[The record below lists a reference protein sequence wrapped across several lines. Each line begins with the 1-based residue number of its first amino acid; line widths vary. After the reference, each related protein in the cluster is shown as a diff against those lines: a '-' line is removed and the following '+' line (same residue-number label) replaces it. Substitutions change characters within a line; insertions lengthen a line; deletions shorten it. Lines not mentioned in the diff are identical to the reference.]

1 MSDRVPLVTI
11 STSAPF
17 SSKGAK
23 LMARKPMRRIG
34 IDVGGTNTDAV
45 MLEDGSVAHAVKT
58 PTTSDVTTG
67 IVTALAELIRRPEIA
82 RSRIDGVVIG
92 TTHFVNAVVQR
103 RDLARVAA
111 VRIGLPASASLPPF
125 CDWPEDLAHLVR
137 GEVFMLE
144 GGHDYDGRPIVPFDE
159 TGMRRAAR
167 RIRECRIGAV
177 AVAAIFA
184 PLDPFCEER
193 ARAILSEECPD
204 AAVTLSHDL
213 GRIGLLERENAAL
226 LNAALVDLAR
236 VTVAGFTRAIAASGI
251 TAPLYLTQNDG
262 TVMSA
267 DLAAAL
273 PVTSFA
279 SGATNSM
286 RGAAFLSGLSDAMVV
301 DVGGTSTDIGQLRR
315 CFPREANSVVEVGGV
330 RTLFRMPDLL
340 SIGLGGGSI
349 VERDPLTVGPKSVGY
364 RLSREALVFGGN
376 TLTAT
381 DVAVAAGLVEIGDR
395 RAVADLPKDLVAAV
409 LAAARQKIENS
420 VDRMKTEAGDLPLI
434 AVGGGAFLVPDR
446 VAGIS
451 QVIRVPH
458 GDCANAVGAAIA
470 QISGETDQVYRDLPR
485 AEAIALAE
493 AQAQQRAIAAG
504 ADRASL
510 QTVDVED
517 MPLAYLPGNAL
528 RVRVRVAGEMASSGP
543 AQPATLPTTL

>member
-1 MSDRVPLVTI
+1 
-11 STSAPF
+11 
-17 SSKGAK
+17 
-23 LMARKPMRRIG
+23 MRRIG

-45 MLEDGSVAHAVKT
+45 LLDDGRVVHAVKT
-58 PTTSDVTTG
+58 PTTADVTAG
-67 IVTALAELIRRPEIA
+67 ILTALAELARHPEVG
-82 RSRIDGVVIG
+82 RGMIDGVVIG

-103 RDLARVAA
+103 RDLSRVAA

-125 CDWPEDLAHLVR
+125 CDWPQDLARSVR
-137 GEVFMLE
+137 GEVFTLE

-167 RIRECRIGAV
+167 RIRECGIGAV

-184 PLDPFCEER
+184 PLDPSCEER
-193 ARAILSEECPD
+193 ARAVLAEECPD

-236 VTVAGFTRAIAASGI
+236 VTIAGFTQAIAASGI

-286 RGAAFLSGLSDAMVV
+286 RGAAFLSGLADAMVV
-301 DVGGTSTDIGQLRR
+301 DVGGTSTDVGQLRR
-315 CFPREANSVVEVGGV
+315 GFPREANSVVAVGGV

-340 SIGLGGGSI
+340 SIALGGGSI
-349 VERDPLTVGPKSVGY
+349 VERDPLAVGPKSVGY
-364 RLSREALVFGGN
+364 RLTSQARVFGGN
-376 TLTAT
+376 ILTAT
-381 DVAVAAGLVEIGDR
+381 DAAVAAGLADIGDA
-395 RAVADLPKDLVAAV
+395 RAVEDLPEDLVAAV
-409 LAAARQKIENS
+409 LAAARQKIEDS
-420 VDRMKTEAGDLPLI
+420 VDRMKTEAGEPPLI

-458 GDCANAVGAAIA
+458 GDCANAVGAAMA
-470 QISGETDQVYRDLPR
+470 QISGETDQVYRDLGR

-493 AQAQQRAIAAG
+493 AQARDRALAAG

-510 QTVDVED
+510 ATVDVED

-543 AQPATLPTTL
+543 AQPATSPTTPRPRPLRCRRRSPGSGP

>member
-1 MSDRVPLVTI
+1 
-11 STSAPF
+11 
-17 SSKGAK
+17 
-23 LMARKPMRRIG
+23 MRRIG

-45 MLEDGSVAHAVKT
+45 LLEDGRVVHAVKT
-58 PTTSDVTTG
+58 PTTPDVTAG
-67 IVTALAELIRRPEIA
+67 IITALAELAGHPEVA
-82 RSRIDGVVIG
+82 RGAIDGVVIG

-125 CDWPEDLAHLVR
+125 CDWPEDLAHSVR

-144 GGHDYDGRPIVPFDE
+144 GGHDYDGRPIVRFDE

-167 RIRECRIGAV
+167 RICASGIRSV
-177 AVAAIFA
+177 AVAAIFS
-184 PLDPFCEER
+184 PLDPSCEER
-193 ARAILSEECPD
+193 ARAILVEECPD
-204 AAVTLSHDL
+204 AAVTLSHNL

-236 VTVAGFTRAIAASGI
+236 VTVAGFTAAIAAASGI

-262 TVMSA
+262 TVMPA
-267 DLAAAL
+267 RVAAAL

-286 RGAAFLSGLSDAMVV
+286 RGAAFLSGLADAMVI
-301 DVGGTSTDIGQLRR
+301 DVGGTSTDVGQLRR
-315 CFPREANSVVEVGGV
+315 GFPREANSVVEVGGV

-340 SIGLGGGSI
+340 SIGLGGGSVI
-349 VERDPLTVGPKSVGY
+349 KRDPLAVGPQSVGY
-364 RLSREALVFGGN
+364 RLTRDALVFGGN
-376 TLTAT
+376 TFTAT
-381 DVAVAAGLVEIGDR
+381 DAAVAAGLAEIGDVGAVAELPGDLV
-395 RAVADLPKDLVAAV
+395 RAVLEQ
-409 LAAARQKIENS
+409 ARQKIEDT

-451 QVIRVPH
+451 QVVRVPH

-470 QISGETDQVYRDLPR
+470 QVSGETDQVYRDLGR

-493 AQAQQRAIAAG
+493 VQARERAVAAG

-510 QTVDVED
+510 DTVDVED

-528 RVRVRVAGEMASSGP
+528 RVRVRVAGEMASPTRQGGSGGYERDSP
-543 AQPATLPTTL
+543 PWVRICSG